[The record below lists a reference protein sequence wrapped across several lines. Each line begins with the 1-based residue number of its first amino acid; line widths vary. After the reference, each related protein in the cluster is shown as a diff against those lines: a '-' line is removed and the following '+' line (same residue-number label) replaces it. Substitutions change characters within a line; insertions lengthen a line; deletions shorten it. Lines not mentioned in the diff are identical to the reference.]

1 MAIRPQATMEPIT
14 LVPSSR
20 ALSPEPQVK
29 PLMLMEGMEPAS
41 WLVTP
46 RATPLQPL
54 TSSARS
60 CQPYGYMPRWYL
72 TAWHGD
78 ERLQHA
84 QKQLLLL
91 MMMKAQYAQWLLTLR
106 VHPQHQVGKVLEL

>member
-1 MAIRPQATMEPIT
+1 MAISPQATMEPIT

-60 CQPYGYMPRWYL
+60 CQPCGNLSSWQAARGPV
-72 TAWHGD
+72 ACPKAAAAADD
-78 ERLQHA
+78 EEEE
-84 QKQLLLL
+84 
-91 MMMKAQYAQWLLTLR
+91 
-106 VHPQHQVGKVLEL
+106 G